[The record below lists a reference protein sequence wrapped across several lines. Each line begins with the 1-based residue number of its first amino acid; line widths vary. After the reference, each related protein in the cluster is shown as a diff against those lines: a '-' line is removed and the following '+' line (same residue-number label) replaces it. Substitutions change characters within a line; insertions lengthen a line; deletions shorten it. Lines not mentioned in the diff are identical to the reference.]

1 MSIKSSRSSKVQ
13 EFMVLAPK
21 SKASSRKQL
30 TKMKKKNSKKLI
42 ETEVTLEGAMSFG
55 KLEDGRHVADFMCM
69 EDVQMQ
75 DYTARC
81 KVEVKRDGNVYVTEL
96 QRRKKNKPIFRDDNS
111 SLSLGTD
118 GKYYFYF
125 ALPEQLVNE
134 LPAQLIRQATAIA
147 RKVMNEIINA

>member
-1 MSIKSSRSSKVQ
+1 
-13 EFMVLAPK
+13 
-21 SKASSRKQL
+21 
-30 TKMKKKNSKKLI
+30 MKKKNSKKLI

-75 DYTARC
+75 DYTVRC

-111 SLSLGTD
+111 SLSLGAD

-125 ALPEQLVNE
+125 ALPEQLLNE

-147 RKVMNEIINA
+147 RKVMNEIINS